1 MTDRII
7 STRSPAGQLLTV
19 QSLSSCHSTSAYL
32 ENIARHEGRGGYV
45 VMCDNVT
52 GYDAALPPEKEGES
66 TLFVSSLL
74 RPSLSPARGVMLTA
88 LSALALA
95 RATEHHSPYKP
106 QIAWISDLYAD
117 GRKKIGEVTM
127 RSALHPSGLGFL
139 YIIVN
144 FALRITHEFVG
155 KLPDIVESV
164 FSQNKTTLTERIAN
178 TLVSEFFAL
187 YEATLDE
194 EHATDFLAEYRD
206 RELMRDHHIRIL
218 RNGRR
223 IRVSVHGV
231 DDNARL
237 IVVTRRGKSLLLN
250 SGAEIFDK
258 RRIHL
263 VAHLALIRAKA
274 EAAKEKA
281 KRKEEKRKKRLERA
295 EEQDTNP

>member
-1 MTDRII
+1 MTARIV

-19 QSLSSCHSTSAYL
+19 ESLSSCKSTSAYL
-32 ENIARHEGRGGYV
+32 ENIARHDGRSGYIV
-45 VMCDNVT
+45 ICDKVT

-66 TLFVSSLL
+66 TLFVSVLL
-74 RPSLSPARGVMLTA
+74 RPSLSPSRGVMLTA

-95 RATEHHSPYKP
+95 KAAEHHSPYKP
-106 QIAWISDLYAD
+106 TISWVSDVYAD

-164 FSQNKTTLTERIAN
+164 FSQRQTTLTERIAT
-178 TLVSEFFAL
+178 TLINEFFAL
-187 YEATLDE
+187 YEATLE
-194 EHATDFLAEYRD
+194 EDHATDFLSEYRD
-206 RELMRDHHIRIL
+206 RELLRDRHIRIL
-218 RNGRR
+218 RNGHRT
-223 IRVSVHGV
+223 RVSVHGV

-237 IVVTRRGKSLLLN
+237 IVVTRRGKSLLLS

-258 RRIHL
+258 RRTRL
-263 VAHLALIRAKA
+263 VAKLAQIRAKA
-274 EAAKEKA
+274 DAAKEKA
-281 KRKEEKRKKRLERA
+281 RRKEEKRSKRLERA